1 MRNKNLL
8 GYALRLLGKRDYSR
22 QELAGKLSSR
32 GSVQQAQEVLAYLE
46 KKGLIQDEELASRL
60 VKEKLASGHGWLY
73 IQALLE
79 RKGFPSWLINQLA
92 ADFDYQQELAVAREY
107 LARKLKRGKKV
118 SELSLKSRGFSA
130 ETLKKLRKE
139 MYDTD

>member
-1 MRNKNLL
+1 VRNKNLL